1 MMKRHGRRRSSV
13 SLRTRLSWSFSFVT
27 CVAVVAIYEAVR
39 LGLLRREENGLV
51 TLLALV
57 LCLLVG
63 AHAGVF
69 TGRIVTRH
77 LTRLTDFVKQLD
89 LKGLSARAPVEGD
102 AEVAALAQAFNSMLD
117 RMEASERVRR
127 ELFAEVAHELRHPL
141 AVLKGRLDM
150 MQDGVESLTP
160 EQVLR
165 LQDQVISLT
174 RLVGDLRDLSLADV
188 GQLPLNLAPFDLS
201 GLVQDLR
208 ANMEPV
214 AADREIQLRTELAP
228 DMPQLMADSGRVRQV
243 LLNLLDNALQHTPAG
258 GRVDLRVW
266 AEGARAMVRVS
277 DTGPGIAPEDLPHIF
292 DRFYRSRSGARAVG
306 GSGLGLAIVR
316 SLVVLH
322 GGTIEAESTPGQGSR
337 FTVTLPLAPGAE

>member
-1 MMKRHGRRRSSV
+1 MKRHGRRHPPV

-27 CVAVVAIYEAVR
+27 CVAIVAIYEAVR
-39 LGLLRREENGLV
+39 LGLLRREGNGLV
-51 TLLALV
+51 TLFALL
-57 LCLLVG
+57 LCLLMG

-77 LTRLTDFVKQLD
+77 LTRLTDFVKRLD
-89 LKGLSARAPVEGD
+89 FKGLSARAPVEGD

-150 MQDGVESLTP
+150 MQDGVVPLTP

-188 GQLPLNLAPFDLS
+188 GQLPLHLAPVDLG
-201 GLVQDLR
+201 GLVQDLSE
-208 ANMEPV
+208 NMEPV
-214 AADREIQLRTELAP
+214 AADREIRLHTEVAPGMPRLR
-228 DMPQLMADSGRVRQV
+228 ADSDRIRQV
-243 LLNLLDNALQHTPAG
+243 LLNLLTNALQHTPAG
-258 GRVDLRVW
+258 GRVDLQVW
-266 AEGARAMVRVS
+266 AEGAHAMVRVT
-277 DTGPGIAPEDLPHIF
+277 DTGPGIAPDDLPRIF
-292 DRFYRSRSGARAVG
+292 DRFYRSGRTGARAVG

-316 SLVVLH
+316 SLVALH
-322 GGTIEAESTPGQGSR
+322 GGTVEAESAQGQGSR
-337 FTVTLPLAPGAE
+337 FTVALPLAEEAE